1 MNVKLLK
8 FLSQLQMNVHLF
20 SSRINIKERRNLWL
34 LSDPAYVG
42 SESDKEDYPNL
53 FQKHSEEWIEIVK
66 ESYTTDE
73 IAGDVWGLSGLK
85 SMKIHYRCF
94 ILENF
99 QDYFTLENWRLKANI
114 DGVGVGTLSSLVTP
128 GLLPS

>member
-1 MNVKLLK
+1 M
-8 FLSQLQMNVHLF
+8 
-20 SSRINIKERRNLWL
+20 
-34 LSDPAYVG
+34 G
-42 SESDKEDYPNL
+42 SELDKEDYPHL

-66 ESYTTDE
+66 ESYMTDE
-73 IAGDVWGLSGLK
+73 TAGDVLGLSGLK

-99 QDYFTLENWRLKANI
+99 QDYFTLENGRLKANI
-114 DGVGVGTLSSLVTP
+114 DGVGTLSSLVAP